1 MKVNKKIIVTFVI
14 VAIFSGGLFFKL
26 NSKNKNLKT
35 YEVFKVKIGNGKGYI
50 NASGKVEAN
59 DTKDVFVDKKLKV
72 DQVFIQEGDFVK
84 KGQLLM
90 TFDETQRNNIKRNL
104 ERKKIQLNKQ
114 KRNLKIIKGLFEIG
128 GSSINEVKDLE
139 EDIQLL
145 EIDIEEYNEDLS
157 KTAEKILSPV
167 SGTISSLK
175 AQENYLV
182 DTDQAL
188 LKIMDLSNIKIVLE
202 IPEYDIK
209 DIKINQELILKPEVF
224 ENKKEFN
231 GKVTKIAKIS
241 KTSSITSE
249 NIVEVEVKPLED
261 IPDIVPGFKVSATI
275 YLDENK
281 NKIIIPK
288 TSILEENNKYYVFS
302 TDEDGVLSKIY
313 IEIKSLDGDKAI
325 VLNGLKENDEI
336 LRTPF
341 ENLKV
346 GDKIL
351 TSKESKG
358 DDKNDNRSSKSK

>member
-1 MKVNKKIIVTFVI
+1 MKVNKKIISIFII
-14 VAIFSGGLFFKL
+14 VAILGGGALFKVH
-26 NSKNKNLKT
+26 SKTKNLKS
-35 YEVFKVKIGNGKGYI
+35 YEILKITFGDGKGYI

-72 DQVFIQEGDFVK
+72 AKVFVQEGDFVK

-104 ERKKIQLNKQ
+104 ERKEIKLTRQ
-114 KRNLKIIKGLFEIG
+114 KRNFKIVKELYEIG
-128 GSSINEVKDLE
+128 GSSTNDVKDLK
-139 EDIQLL
+139 EDIRLL
-145 EIDIEEYNEDLS
+145 EIDIEEYNEDLA

-209 DIKINQELILKPEVF
+209 DIKINQKLILKPEVF

-231 GKVTKIAKIS
+231 GKITKIAKIS
-241 KTSSITSE
+241 KSSSTTSE

-261 IPDIVPGFKVSATI
+261 IPNIVPGFKVSATI

-281 NKIIIPK
+281 DKIIIPK
-288 TSILEENNKYYVFS
+288 TSLLEENDKYYVFS
-302 TDEDGVLSKIY
+302 TDKEGILSKKY
-313 IEIKSLDGDKAI
+313 IKILSLDGDKVI
-325 VLNGLKENDEI
+325 VLSGLNKNNEI
-336 LRTPF
+336 LKNPY
-341 ENLKV
+341 ENLKE

-351 TSKESKG
+351 ISNKSGGEKL
-358 DDKNDNRSSKSK
+358 NDHRGTKSK